1 MDELEILKKD
11 WKKNGNVF
19 DQVTEKEIYGML
31 HKRSSSI
38 VKWILIISIL
48 ELVLWNTIS
57 FLIPNDS
64 YAKTIVEDHLDK
76 IVGIIEIINYGVIVF
91 FIYLFYKNYRA
102 INTTDTV
109 KELMNSILK
118 TRKTVQYYVWYNVG
132 MVSFLFLLGLTYQFM
147 YDSDMQKLIN
157 QGTQSSSADNVK
169 LIFLIT
175 IFVIVAIIFIGFI
188 WMFYRLLYGI
198 LMKRLQ
204 KNYYELKKI
213 DF

>member
-175 IFVIVAIIFIGFI
+175 IFVIVALIFIGLI
-188 WMFYRLLYGI
+188 WLFYKVLYGI
-198 LMKRLQ
+198 LMRRLQ